1 MNDLISVVIPIYNV
15 ESYLKESLDSV
26 VYQTYKNLQIIL
38 VDDGSTDDSGKICDE
53 YAQKDNRITVVHQQN
68 SGAGAAK
75 NSGLKLVEGDYLSII
90 DSDDYIELDM
100 YEKMLSYMKQ
110 YDVDIVQCNFCNV
123 YKNDRIYPYWKI
135 ENHFSEISN
144 VQFLSDVL
152 LEWKCSVFW
161 NKLFKTVLLEDT
173 LFPENRKI
181 DDEFFTY
188 RLVSRAKKILNI
200 DDVFYNYRMR
210 NSSVMNDSNND
221 RLISDRADCFVE
233 RYEYIV
239 NYFPQLKM
247 RYYSHLSDILLFY
260 YNNAVSFELK
270 KKLQEYIKTYPY
282 IKLGIF
288 RRFLKRE
295 KENKKLSKI
304 DKINK
309 ELLLFD

>member
-1 MNDLISVVIPIYNV
+1 MTVIMIDLF
-15 ESYLKESLDSV
+15 L
-26 VYQTYKNLQIIL
+26 T
-38 VDDGSTDDSGKICDE
+38 
-53 YAQKDNRITVVHQQN
+53 
-68 SGAGAAK
+68 
-75 NSGLKLVEGDYLSII
+75 
-90 DSDDYIELDM
+90 EL
-100 YEKMLSYMKQ
+100 
-110 YDVDIVQCNFCNV
+110 IV
-123 YKNDRIYPYWKI
+123 
-135 ENHFSEISN
+135 
-144 VQFLSDVL
+144 
-152 LEWKCSVFW
+152 
-161 NKLFKTVLLEDT
+161 
-173 LFPENRKI
+173 
-181 DDEFFTY
+181 
-188 RLVSRAKKILNI
+188 
-200 DDVFYNYRMR
+200 
-210 NSSVMNDSNND
+210 
-221 RLISDRADCFVE
+221 LISDRADCFVE